1 MFRSHRSGAS
11 LVAQMVKNLPEMQ
24 EIWVQFLVGKIPW
37 RREWLST
44 PAFLAGKFH
53 GQRSLVGYSP
63 LGCREQLVHTC
74 ARAHT
79 HTHTHIYTLE
89 DHLLPVCPGLPRFQP
104 WKLQVQCPENPPE
117 SQANQDGS
125 RIYHQ
130 EPAMVTKTTQ
140 QVPRLSISV
149 MLLENKKERRDL
161 SPYLSHENG
170 VSSSTVRSCG

>member
-1 MFRSHRSGAS
+1 MASHTSILG
-11 LVAQMVKNLPEMQ
+11 
-24 EIWVQFLVGKIPW
+24 WKIPW
-37 RREWLST
+37 TEEPGGLQPT
-44 PAFLAGKFH
+44 GL
-53 GQRSLVGYSP
+53 QRATSAHMCVGT
-63 LGCREQLVHTC
+63 HTHTEEDGHTHTVEDT
-74 ARAHT
+74 HT
-79 HTHTHIYTLE
+79 HTHTHTHTLE
-89 DHLLPVCPGLPRFQP
+89 DHLLPVCPGLPWFQP

-130 EPAMVTKTTQ
+130 EPAMVTKTSQ

-149 MLLENKKERRDL
+149 TLLENKKERRDL